1 VTKIKVGDKK
11 RTKKKK
17 KAKVKGKK
25 NLFKP
30 KPPAEIFSGA
40 DRYY

>member
-11 RTKKKK
+11 RAKKK

-40 DRYY
+40 DRC